1 MGQLRYL
8 LFDLDG
14 TLYTGASGLFT
25 EVGRRIDV
33 WTARALDISLAEAQ
47 TLRTRYFHAYG
58 TTMAGLLRHQPEV
71 DIDDYLEYVHEIRV
85 ERYLAPNPAL
95 GAMLERLPVRKAVF
109 TNAIASW
116 AERILEHFAI
126 REHFTAIVDVRAVDY
141 LGKPKP
147 EAYARALALLGV
159 PGTACVFLD
168 DQARNLQAGAE
179 FGMRT
184 VLVRA
189 GQEPGDGVDF
199 AVDTILEAEP
209 VLQRLLGETLP
220 QE

>member
-1 MGQLRYL
+1 
-8 LFDLDG
+8 
-14 TLYTGASGLFT
+14 
-25 EVGRRIDV
+25 V
-33 WTARALDISLAEAQ
+33 WTARALDIPLAEAQ
-47 TLRTRYFHAYG
+47 ALRARYFHKYG
-58 TTMAGLLRHQPEV
+58 TTMAGLLRHHPEV

-95 GAMLERLPVRKAVF
+95 GAMLERLPARKAVF
-109 TNAIASW
+109 TNAIVSW

-126 REHFTAIVDVRAVDY
+126 REHFTTIVDVRAVDY
-141 LGKPKP
+141 L
-147 EAYARALALLGV
+147 LALLGV

-184 VLVRA
+184 VLVQA
-189 GQEPGDGVDF
+189 GREPGDGVDF
-199 AVDTILEAEP
+199 AVDTILDAEP
-209 VLQRLLGETLP
+209 VLQRLLGRASP